1 MTIQRN
7 DTAPTPESDEDYVR
21 DLIDAAMSGTRPP
34 LDLSTAALARGRRL
48 RTRRRSAW
56 ATTAVAVSVLAAVTV
71 PWMLG
76 GSATPADD
84 SNQVVATAPPAPPEH
99 RPGWWDMPA
108 TEMVSA
114 VEAILPDGVV
124 VTSPGPLIAD
134 SPAGGPATGWI
145 NPQVDASSGPGR
157 LNVMLYRDPYSFT
170 VASEDTMPTPSSGS
184 TPGAGSEPVEITL
197 DTEADRTSCDEVFR
211 GSTEC
216 VQIHDEDGNVVG
228 RRLTH
233 RWGGTVTNEVVLRRD
248 GGIVYAASANTL
260 DAKPGAGSP
269 ISAPRPPLTLEEL
282 EALVHDDVWVSYE
295 P

>member
-56 ATTAVAVSVLAAVTV
+56 ATTAVAASVLAARDRAVDAAAAARPQRT
-71 PWMLG
+71 
-76 GSATPADD
+76 TAD
-84 SNQVVATAPPAPPEH
+84 QVVATAPPAPPEH

-170 VASEDTMPTPSSGS
+170 VASEDTMPTPSDGS
-184 TPGAGSEPVEITL
+184 TPGADSEP
-197 DTEADRTSCDEVFR
+197 
-211 GSTEC
+211 
-216 VQIHDEDGNVVG
+216 G
-228 RRLTH
+228 RDHPRH
-233 RWGGTVTNEVVLRRD
+233 RSGPHELRRGLPRPHRVRAD
-248 GGIVYAASANTL
+248 PRRGRQRRRAPTHPPLGRHGDQRGRPRAATAASSTRRARTRSTPSRGPAHRSRRHGL
-260 DAKPGAGSP
+260 
-269 ISAPRPPLTLEEL
+269 R
-282 EALVHDDVWVSYE
+282 
-295 P
+295 